1 MQLTMRGIVVVDVAQ
16 NQLLAIKVLPESD
29 DFSDAD
35 APAGLILEKWSFD
48 DNGVAASQSPLVFIH
63 NRRGGGAYI

>member
-1 MQLTMRGIVVVDVAQ
+1 MDILHLSAFSMQLRMRGIVVVDVAQ

-35 APAGLILEKWSFD
+35 VPAGLILEKWNFD
-48 DNGVAASQSPLVFIH
+48 DKAVAA
-63 NRRGGGAYI
+63 A